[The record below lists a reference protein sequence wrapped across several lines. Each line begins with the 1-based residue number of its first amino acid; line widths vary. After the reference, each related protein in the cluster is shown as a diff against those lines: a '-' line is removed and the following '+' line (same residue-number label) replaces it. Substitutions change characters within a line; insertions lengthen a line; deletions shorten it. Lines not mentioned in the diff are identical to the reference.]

1 MPNPN
6 PCKVQ
11 SLATII
17 TIMKNFF
24 YLILTLA
31 AFALAIAVSNG
42 KLGGISDAEAFRRA
56 SLTRP

>member
-1 MPNPN
+1 MTPL
-6 PCKVQ
+6 KT
-11 SLATII
+11 SLGFKHYHA
-17 TIMKNFF
+17 MNLF

-56 SLTRP
+56 SLSQP